1 MISNPRKLK
10 SIEDD
15 FSGLLHDLNL
25 VERLEKVSGQ
35 AQNWYKI
42 ESVNREEI
50 PALII
55 LYSILDNPSFGNV
68 ISFDNIFDYTGSIFA
83 LNKDGL
89 FQKIQ
94 EICKI
99 YPNFVYSDQAGIRTL
114 QLNQKPSPMEVLEK
128 YYAND

>member
-1 MISNPRKLK
+1 M
-10 SIEDD
+10 
-15 FSGLLHDLNL
+15 
-25 VERLEKVSGQ
+25 EKVSGQ

-55 LYSILDNPSFGNV
+55 HYSILDNPSFGNV
-68 ISFDNIFDYTGSIFA
+68 ISFDDIFDYTGSIFA